1 MSGSSASTLIFL
13 DANSTFTSQRA
24 DTIVSGGS
32 DTITML
38 APGALGFGRPADL
51 IVANAADTI
60 TAALPNRLQPT
71 AAETI
76 IAAGQGAFVWSGGA
90 NTVINAGGA
99 DSVVSQPRQLEL
111 GSFSVTASDTI
122 FAAVGGGT
130 YFIQGGT
137 FIAGS
142 SESST
147 VVGSAST
154 ILTGLRFSSLV
165 APVIFGGRSNVLY
178 FAQPIGES
186 AIRQL
191 GAVFEAPTFQ
201 FNAQS
206 GNSTIVSTTN
216 LDTAGGFLNTGAGI
230 GFAENN
236 GVLNLDGPGSGNQ
249 LIVGSG
255 SETINA
261 VASTGYN
268 TFFAGSGNSSL
279 VGGSGAD
286 APVNFPSSLAN
297 IFTANLFEAGSGST
311 TMVGG
316 TGKDWFEFTAG
327 HTGGSDLI
335 RNWSSADQL
344 DFFGYGARPIASQAV
359 NGGST
364 SMTLT
369 DGTRITFDGIANV
382 NPAQIVII

>member
-1 MSGSSASTLIFL
+1 
-13 DANSTFTSQRA
+13 
-24 DTIVSGGS
+24 
-32 DTITML
+32 
-38 APGALGFGRPADL
+38 
-51 IVANAADTI
+51 
-60 TAALPNRLQPT
+60 
-71 AAETI
+71 
-76 IAAGQGAFVWSGGA
+76 
-90 NTVINAGGA
+90 GA
-99 DSVVSQPRQLEL
+99 DIVVSQPRQLEL
-111 GSFSVTASDTI
+111 GSFSVAASDTI

-142 SESST
+142 SDSST

-154 ILTGLRFSSLV
+154 ILTGILPSDLV
-165 APVIFGGRSNVLY
+165 APVIFGGGSNVLY
-178 FAQPIGES
+178 FAQPVGES
-186 AIRQL
+186 ATRQFGTIFQL
-191 GAVFEAPTFQ
+191 GNSLPIFEAPTFQ

-206 GNSTIVSTTN
+206 GNSTIVSTTS
-216 LDTAGGFLNTGAGI
+216 LDTAGSFLNTGAGI
-230 GFAENN
+230 GFVDNN
-236 GVLNLDGPGSGNQ
+236 GVLNLVGSGSGNQ

-261 VASTGYN
+261 AASTGYN

-286 APVNFPSSLAN
+286 APVNFPSDLAN
-297 IFTANLFEAGSGST
+297 IFTANLFEAGSGLT

-316 TGKDWFEFTAG
+316 TDKDWFEFTAG
-327 HTGGSDLI
+327 HAGGSDLI

-344 DFFGYGARPIASQAV
+344 DFFGYGARPIASQAA

-382 NPAQIVII
+382 NPAQIVIV